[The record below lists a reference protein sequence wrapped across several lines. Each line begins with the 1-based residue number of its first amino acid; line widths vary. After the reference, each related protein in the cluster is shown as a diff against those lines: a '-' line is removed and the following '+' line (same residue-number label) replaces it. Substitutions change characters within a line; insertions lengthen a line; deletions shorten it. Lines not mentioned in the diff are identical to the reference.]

1 MQYEFIS
8 TGYIPTNSFMNFG
21 GDLIVV
27 LAQKREGSVQGLYF
41 CGLIGGI
48 TECTEVLN
56 RKWKFNSVSIRK
68 FENFHVKEHYQKNGH
83 SSNTLVPDAFSSGTN
98 VSN

>member
-41 CGLIGGI
+41 VGYSVESWNARKCLIGNESSTQYQLENLKIFMLRNTTRKMGI
-48 TECTEVLN
+48 RPT
-56 RKWKFNSVSIRK
+56 R
-68 FENFHVKEHYQKNGH
+68 
-83 SSNTLVPDAFSSGTN
+83 
-98 VSN
+98 

>member
-48 TECTEVLN
+48 TEVLN
-56 RKWKFNSVSIRK
+56 RK
-68 FENFHVKEHYQKNGH
+68 
-83 SSNTLVPDAFSSGTN
+83 
-98 VSN
+98 